1 MAEVDC
7 TIETRRLKRELV
19 ESGADPFWVAAE
31 ALQTIERLK
40 LLIAQYQRS
49 YHG

>member
-7 TIETRRLKRELV
+7 TIETRRIKRELI
-19 ESGADPFWVAAE
+19 EDGADPYWVAAE

-40 LLIAQYQRS
+40 FLIAQYQRE
-49 YHG
+49 YR

>member
-40 LLIAQYQRS
+40 MLIAQYQRE
-49 YHG
+49 YR

>member
-7 TIETRRLKRELV
+7 TIQTRRLKRELIQD
-19 ESGADPFWVAAE
+19 GADPYLVAAE

-40 LLIAQYQRS
+40 YLLSQYQRQ
-49 YHG
+49 YR

>member
-1 MAEVDC
+1 MADVDC

-40 LLIAQYQRS
+40 LLIAQYQRQ
-49 YHG
+49 YR

>member
-7 TIETRRLKRELV
+7 TIETRRIKRELI
-19 ESGADPFWVAAE
+19 EDGAGPYWVAAE

-40 LLIAQYQRS
+40 FLIAQYQRK
-49 YHG
+49 YR

>member
-40 LLIAQYQRS
+40 FLIAQYQRE
-49 YHG
+49 YR

>member
-31 ALQTIERLK
+31 ALQTVERLK
-40 LLIAQYQRS
+40 YLLSRYQSS
-49 YHG
+49 YRD

>member
-40 LLIAQYQRS
+40 LLIAQSQRE
-49 YHG
+49 YR

>member
-1 MAEVDC
+1 MPEVGC

-40 LLIAQYQRS
+40 FLIAQYQRK
-49 YHG
+49 YR